1 MLTTYMLA
9 FAIASLSVIAVE
21 DLKLGRFFSVPVAQS
36 KTIKNKI
43 SRNISR
49 LRTSVKL
56 QKNEQKVG

>member
-49 LRTSVKL
+49 LRTAVKL
-56 QKNEQKVG
+56 QKGEQKIG

>member
-56 QKNEQKVG
+56 QKDEQKVG